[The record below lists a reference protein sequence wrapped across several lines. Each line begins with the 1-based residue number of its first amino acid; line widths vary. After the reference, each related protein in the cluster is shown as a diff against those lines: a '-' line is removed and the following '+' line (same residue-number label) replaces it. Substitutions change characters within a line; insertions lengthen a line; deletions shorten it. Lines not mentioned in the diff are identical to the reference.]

1 MLMSCQQE
9 KSHTPSSMFSEAEED
24 TSGIYDL
31 PQIQAEGL
39 LVAATL
45 SGPDT
50 YYEMRG
56 KEFGLQFEMAEEFAS
71 HIGARLN
78 MEIAPDT
85 ATLYEMLQNGIIEL
99 IALQLGPDSM
109 WVTREDSPILTEKL
123 QKWWDPKRPGKIL
136 NKEKKQHNI
145 RRRIRP
151 KMADPMHGI
160 ISQFDELF
168 PVRQVGIGDC

>member
-50 YYEMRG
+50 YYEMR
-56 KEFGLQFEMAEEFAS
+56 
-71 HIGARLN
+71 
-78 MEIAPDT
+78 
-85 ATLYEMLQNGIIEL
+85 
-99 IALQLGPDSM
+99 
-109 WVTREDSPILTEKL
+109 
-123 QKWWDPKRPGKIL
+123 
-136 NKEKKQHNI
+136 
-145 RRRIRP
+145 
-151 KMADPMHGI
+151 
-160 ISQFDELF
+160 
-168 PVRQVGIGDC
+168 